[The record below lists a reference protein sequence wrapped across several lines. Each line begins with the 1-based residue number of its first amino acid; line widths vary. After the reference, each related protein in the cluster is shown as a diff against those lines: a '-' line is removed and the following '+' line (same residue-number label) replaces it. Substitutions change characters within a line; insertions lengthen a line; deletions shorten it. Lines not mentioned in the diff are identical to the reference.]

1 MLFTAQRGCGR
12 AYAQGQCRQL
22 GTDPRAAYSERH
34 AVSMRSLPGTTAALG
49 TRVTTGWAISHHEA
63 GALPWQ
69 TLR

>member
-49 TRVTTGWAISHHEA
+49 TRVITGWAISHHEA
-63 GALPWQ
+63 GALLRQ